1 MSKTEGSKNNKK
13 NNKKN
18 IKTKRSVKIF
28 FRTFFILMLLFFF
41 VSVGLGLNA
50 VLSITDDAPDFDPR
64 QFNQPL
70 TSHYYDY
77 NNNEITAQHDGHNR
91 IEVSLNEIPEHLQE
105 AFIAVEDERFYDHIG
120 VSPKDILRAVY
131 NNLLEKRLTD
141 QGASTITQQLI
152 KNTFLTPEK
161 TFQRKIQE
169 AWMAVNMEQKYSKR
183 EILEFY
189 LNIIYFG
196 DLNYGVEAAAQDYFE
211 KNISEIT
218 LAEAALLA
226 GIPRNPTKYSPR
238 RNFEEAKHRQEIIL
252 NRMVECGYITESE
265 ASRAKEEPIELAEG
279 AERTFEYPHF
289 LDYVEREAEKILKEL
304 DIYEDPVQALSQ
316 GGLKIYTTL
325 IPETQL
331 MVEEIIDDEQYY
343 PTTIEDEQ
351 GKLQPQA
358 AAVLA
363 EPETGYLRALV
374 GGRDYGLHNQ
384 DLRVLSRRQPGS
396 AIKPVLAYAPSIE
409 EGIIFPG
416 TVLDD
421 APITLGNHYWENYDR
436 VFRGLVTMRQALTH
450 SYNIPAV
457 KAYSQL
463 GTDKGMEY
471 AEKLG
476 ISTFVKT
483 GDPSDMG
490 ALSLAIGGFTDG
502 VRPLDMAQA
511 FAVFANKGV
520 KTPLTSILKIEN
532 HQGQE
537 IYSHNPTPEIVL
549 SETTAYLITDVL
561 KDVVK
566 RGTAPEL
573 NALGRPVAAK
583 TGTTSENKDG
593 WLVSYTPDY
602 VLSAWIGYDVL
613 TMGSIRGATEYPR
626 RMSAEIMK
634 NIHEELPAR
643 EFENPGGLTR
653 VTICSKSGLPPS
665 EECSEDHITS
675 DMFPRGSAPRGE
687 CDICVTMEVC
697 AESGLL
703 PTEFCPEVEEKSFI
717 ERKEPYE
724 PTDGNWRGG
733 AGRVPRDAELEVPEE
748 ACEIHTEGP
757 SAPHDLEIMSFPT
770 GEEVYLTWE
779 HTENKVEGFNIYRQK
794 VDEKEYTRINKDLVT
809 VNYFTDRYVSPE
821 ETYHYKIMAVN
832 EIGVESLPLLGSIKT
847 HKNGD
852 DPEDSPPEENGEN
865 DHSENSEDDDDSE
878 DTNEDDNG
886 DNEEN
891 GN

>member
-1 MSKTEGSKNNKK
+1 MSRTEGPNKNKK
-13 NNKKN
+13 NKKTDKKKVK
-18 IKTKRSVKIF
+18 IKRSVKLF
-28 FRTFFILMLLFFF
+28 FRTFFILALLFFF
-41 VSVGLGLNA
+41 ASAGLGLGA
-50 VLSITDDAPDFDPR
+50 VLSCIKDAPDFDPR
-64 QFNQPL
+64 HFNQPL

-77 NNNEITAQHDGHNR
+77 HNNEITAQHDGHNR
-91 IEVSLNEIPEHLQE
+91 IEVPLHEMPDHLQE

-131 NNLLEKRLTD
+131 NNLRKQRLTD

-152 KNTFLTPEK
+152 KNAFLTPEK

-169 AWMAVNMEQKYSKR
+169 AWMAISMEQEYSKR

-196 DLNYGVEAAAQDYFE
+196 HLNYGVEAAAQDYFD
-211 KNISEIT
+211 KSISEVT

-226 GIPRNPTKYSPR
+226 GIPRNPTKYSPL
-238 RNFEEAKHRQEIIL
+238 RNFEEAKLRQEVVL
-252 NRMVECGYITESE
+252 NRMVECGYISHNE
-265 ASRAKEEPIELAEG
+265 ARRAREEPIELAEG

-289 LDYVEREAEKILKEL
+289 MNYVEREAEKILREL
-304 DIYEDPVQALSQ
+304 DIYEDPAQALNR

-331 MVEEIIDDEQYY
+331 MVEAVINDEQYY
-343 PTTIEDEQ
+343 PSTVEDEQ

-384 DLRVLSRRQPGS
+384 DLRFLSRRQPGS
-396 AIKPVLAYAPSIE
+396 AIKPVLAYAPAIE

-436 VFRGLVTMRQALTH
+436 RFRGLVTMRQALTH

-476 ISTFVKT
+476 ITTFVKT
-483 GDPSDMG
+483 GDTRDTG

-502 VRPLDMAQA
+502 TRPLDMAQA

-520 KTPLTSILKIEN
+520 KTPLTSILRIEN

-537 IYSHNPTPEIVL
+537 IYSHNPTREIVL
-549 SETTAYLITDVL
+549 EETTAFLITDVL
-561 KDVVK
+561 RDVVR

-583 TGTTSENKDG
+583 T
-593 WLVSYTPDY
+593 
-602 VLSAWIGYDVL
+602 
-613 TMGSIRGATEYPR
+613 
-626 RMSAEIMK
+626 
-634 NIHEELPAR
+634 
-643 EFENPGGLTR
+643 
-653 VTICSKSGLPPS
+653 
-665 EECSEDHITS
+665 
-675 DMFPRGSAPRGE
+675 
-687 CDICVTMEVC
+687 
-697 AESGLL
+697 
-703 PTEFCPEVEEKSFI
+703 
-717 ERKEPYE
+717 
-724 PTDGNWRGG
+724 
-733 AGRVPRDAELEVPEE
+733 
-748 ACEIHTEGP
+748 
-757 SAPHDLEIMSFPT
+757 
-770 GEEVYLTWE
+770 
-779 HTENKVEGFNIYRQK
+779 
-794 VDEKEYTRINKDLVT
+794 
-809 VNYFTDRYVSPE
+809 
-821 ETYHYKIMAVN
+821 
-832 EIGVESLPLLGSIKT
+832 
-847 HKNGD
+847 
-852 DPEDSPPEENGEN
+852 
-865 DHSENSEDDDDSE
+865 
-878 DTNEDDNG
+878 
-886 DNEEN
+886 
-891 GN
+891 